1 MDIGLVAPWHM
12 VFSWTRDRTCV
23 PCIGRKILNHWESG
37 KIMALLLNEAV
48 CSTGLLNID
57 SQQKIPDTKAV
68 MTCFYFVLL
77 LGEFVA
83 SISILFGDFTLISP
97 VFITI

>member
-1 MDIGLVAPWHM
+1 
-12 VFSWTRDRTCV
+12 
-23 PCIGRKILNHWESG
+23 
-37 KIMALLLNEAV
+37 MALLLNEAV

-57 SQQKIPDTKAV
+57 SQQKISDTKAV
-68 MTCFYFVLL
+68 MTCLYFVLL
-77 LGEFVA
+77 RKFVA